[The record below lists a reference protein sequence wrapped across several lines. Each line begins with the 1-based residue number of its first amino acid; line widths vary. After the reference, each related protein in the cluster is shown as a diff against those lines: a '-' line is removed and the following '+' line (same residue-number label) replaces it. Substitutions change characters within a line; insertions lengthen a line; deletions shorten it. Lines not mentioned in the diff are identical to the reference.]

1 MASIITRAF
10 DSYEAFAA
18 YYENS
23 DHRDNVVDIVSN
35 DNAKQPHIDAD
46 ATFTCKN
53 WQTAVKRLAKATG
66 WDWILAEL
74 ECSEHSENLHTDCDS
89 VAITQID
96 DGTWYIAA
104 RFYKE
109 AAPTEEQPEQE
120 QTAPKNREE
129 YVEDIAAD
137 VLEYARENPDIFA
150 DAADLDDIADALNE
164 SCWNA
169 DSVTGN
175 ASGSYTFSAW
185 KAEENIAH
193 NLDML
198 AEACDEFGQD
208 IGEAIRK
215 GAEYCDVTIR
225 CYLLGEAVALAIDRH
240 GAELL
245 KEVEA

>member
-1 MASIITRAF
+1 MERTITLAALAALNLNTCTIKD
-10 DSYEAFAA
+10 DSPRGCKTISAA
-18 YYENS
+18 
-23 DHRDNVVDIVSN
+23 DVRPGDMVVLDNHFTKVVE
-35 DNAKQPHIDAD
+35 DAP
-46 ATFTCKN
+46 A
-53 WQTAVKRLAKATG
+53 
-66 WDWILAEL
+66 
-74 ECSEHSENLHTDCDS
+74 
-89 VAITQID
+89 
-96 DGTWYIAA
+96 
-104 RFYKE
+104 
-109 AAPTEEQPEQE
+109 EEQP
-120 QTAPKNREE
+120 APQNREE

-137 VLEYARENPDIFA
+137 VLEYARENSDIFEG
-150 DAADLDDIADALNE
+150 AADLDDIADALNE

-240 GAELL
+240 GAKLL
-245 KEVEA
+245 EGVRG